1 MLEFLLSRIDVPYRY
16 ATVSSFLACLA
27 IQEALSP
34 WLSRA
39 MTSSYAQLSPV
50 QQVEWDNRGPTQAI
64 LCSHSSAAVILNL
77 AELACPYLPVSPR
90 EAHASGIM
98 SIAHALTAS
107 FLSLLAFFSD
117 EGLTPDAVRYNSHL
131 VLLGS
136 AILLGYAL
144 ADLVE
149 TCMRPRA
156 LWTTDMVFHHVIC
169 ICIPCVYFMYRCAPY
184 YGNIGWMAE
193 ISSPFLHIRRLLM
206 MTGSKKTSQAYKVN
220 GILFVLTFFV
230 FRIAVI
236 PWFWHNWLFRL
247 TVNPEYRL
255 PENAVPLNTSLAE
268 GVIMNVLNSYWFV
281 RLCIVTWRHLNLS
294 KEHDD

>member
-1 MLEFLLSRIDVPYRY
+1 MLQLEFLLSKIDLPYRY
-16 ATVSSFLACLA
+16 ATVASFLACLT

-34 WLSRA
+34 WLSRL

-50 QQVEWDNRGPTQAI
+50 QQVEWDNR
-64 LCSHSSAAVILNL
+64 
-77 AELACPYLPVSPR
+77 
-90 EAHASGIM
+90 IM

-107 FLSLLAFFSD
+107 FLSLLAFFCD
-117 EGLTPDAVRYNSHL
+117 EGLTPDAVRYDSHI

-144 ADLVE
+144 ADLFE

-169 ICIPCVYFMYRCAPY
+169 CCIPCVYFMYRCAPY

-220 GILFVLTFFV
+220 GILFVMTFFV

-247 TVNPEYRL
+247 TMNPEYYL
-255 PENAVPLNTSLAE
+255 PENAVPLNTSLSE
-268 GVIMNVLNSYWFV
+268 GIIMNVLNSYWFV
-281 RLCIVTWRHLNLS
+281 RLCIVTWRHLSLS
-294 KEHDD
+294 KDHDD